1 MTTTEKTALRS
12 KLNSTKRQGLRKMYA
27 EYMSEREDADLG
39 DMPNIHEYFY
49 IQIKEKYPELDEAGV
64 SIEDVKDL
72 AYSDNQLKF
81 IEQVKSQGFQV
92 EYDYSGRFMFGD
104 VCPAVRVDDIAD
116 IRITA
121 SYSTDNMGMGYI
133 IYAKS

>member
-1 MTTTEKTALRS
+1 
-12 KLNSTKRQGLRKMYA
+12 
-27 EYMSEREDADLG
+27 
-39 DMPNIHEYFY
+39 
-49 IQIKEKYPELDEAGV
+49 
-64 SIEDVKDL
+64 
-72 AYSDNQLKF
+72 
-81 IEQVKSQGFQV
+81 
-92 EYDYSGRFMFGD
+92 MFGD